1 MTLKLALLKVSL
13 SDLSAQWSL
22 LYSTTQ
28 PYATLHRSHLHA
40 PYLVERRLSHTH
52 SHTALTFVSVSLHLY
67 LYLCKV
73 LLGVRLRD
81 STLTLHQRRAAK
93 RTRLINYQVECPVS
107 KFDLEHKFRYSG
119 RAKLYTVYIWYTRTM
134 YVSSCISCCVSLLIV
149 SHCLRV
155 CVCFQQSFDC
165 RLFACC
171 DALRMSHLDTS
182 FSSSSSSSSHCL
194 SPRSTTVGCPC
205 WLRFKNSLG
214 KCVSS

>member
-13 SDLSAQWSL
+13 SDLLAQWSL

-52 SHTALTFVSVSLHLY
+52 SHARLQHLY
-67 LYLCKV
+67 LYLRKV

-119 RAKLYTVYIWYTRTM
+119 ELSSTLCTYGILVLCMYRLVYRVVYLCWLFRT
-134 YVSSCISCCVSLLIV
+134 
-149 SHCLRV
+149 RV
-155 CVCFQQSFDC
+155 CVFNNLLTVVYLRAAMRYECRTWIRLLLLRRLRLLTVIPLGRPQSV
-165 RLFACC
+165 A
-171 DALRMSHLDTS
+171 H
-182 FSSSSSSSSHCL
+182 
-194 SPRSTTVGCPC
+194 VG
-205 WLRFKNSLG
+205 WDSKTL
-214 KCVSS
+214 